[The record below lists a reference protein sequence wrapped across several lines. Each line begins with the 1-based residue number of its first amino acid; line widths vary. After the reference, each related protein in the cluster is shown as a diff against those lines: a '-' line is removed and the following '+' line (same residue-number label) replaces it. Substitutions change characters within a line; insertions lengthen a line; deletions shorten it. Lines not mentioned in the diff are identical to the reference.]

1 MKRYFFILGLTSGI
15 IFSTINISAQNTDN
29 QKNYP
34 PPPPPVE
41 PRATP
46 PKIADKLAKNLEDF
60 PTGFRVTRER
70 REQAYAKLLEGQRY
84 IWSIRYLRSAV
95 SIQAGE
101 KLAKDALLMAVEFDP
116 QLAEAYTALAEL
128 VLSRENQDIEDIDEA
143 ITYSRI
149 ATKIDKDNFGGHR
162 LLARLYTIKSGL
174 NRVQLSSN
182 FAEKA
187 IYEWKE
193 ITRLDP
199 RYAEGWAFLS
209 EFHREQGQTELQ
221 IGSLRNWLSSAT
233 PLDTGFY
240 LNVMGADGE
249 LTPENA
255 SKKLGQVYL
264 ENSRNDEALTILT
277 IAVADSPDDLE
288 AIDLLSQA
296 LENADKDSLAP
307 AIEALRQ
314 AVFSNPTNLSL
325 TQLLAQTIAKSGN
338 TEDAIRFLKDSV
350 SKYAVADKNT
360 AAGFQIT
367 LGDIYKESDQPDK
380 AIAAYKDSLL
390 LRGIG
395 RNELTVDEDRD
406 FAFLVVNKIIE
417 IYKDADKFADAKLFI
432 DNSRILFGRD
442 DLSLDKE
449 FINLLLNKG
458 KKDEALK
465 AVRAARLNTPLDY
478 NLIRTEASVLAD
490 LGKVNEG
497 VALIRGL
504 IEKKPEGIAPSI
516 MYDDYVN
523 YLYISSLYNQSKR
536 PKEAIQSANK
546 AFELAKSKERKQIAQ
561 LSIASAQQ
569 TSGDF
574 GSAEKVLREILVE
587 TPDNP
592 IALNNLGYLF
602 LESGKNYEEALT
614 LINKAVKIDPRN
626 PSYLDSLGWAYF
638 KLGKFTEAE
647 SYLEKA
653 VQYDASSS
661 AIFEHLGDV
670 YLKNGKSN
678 EAKQAWKKALDFSSN
693 SEDSNRIKSKLNK

>member
-1 MKRYFFILGLTSGI
+1 MKRYFFILILSLTT
-15 IFSTINISAQNTDN
+15 IFLTADIFAQNTDN

-34 PPPPPVE
+34 SPPRIE
-41 PRATP
+41 PKTTSL
-46 PKIADKLAKNLEDF
+46 KIADKLANNLEKLPPDF
-60 PTGFRVTRER
+60 EISREK

-95 SIQAGE
+95 TIQAGE
-101 KLAKDALLMAVEFDP
+101 KLAKDALLEAVEFDP
-116 QLAEAYTALAEL
+116 RLAESYTALAEL
-128 VLSRENQDIEDIDEA
+128 ALSTQQQDIDEA
-143 ITYSRI
+143 ITFSRI
-149 ATKIDKDNFGGHR
+149 ATKIDNDNFGGHR
-162 LLARLYTIKSGL
+162 FLARLYTIKSGL
-174 NRVQLSSN
+174 NRGELN
-182 FAEKA
+182 PGFADKA
-187 IYEWKE
+187 IYEWNE

-199 RYAEGWAFLS
+199 RYAEAWAFLS
-209 EFHREQGQTELQ
+209 EFYREQSKTGQQ
-221 IGSLRNWLSSAT
+221 IDTLRNWLSSAT
-233 PLDTGFY
+233 PIETGFY
-240 LNVMGADGE
+240 TSVLGTDGE

-255 SKKLGQVYL
+255 SKKLGQLYL
-264 ENSRNDEALTILT
+264 ENGQNNEALSILT
-277 IAVADSPDDLE
+277 IMVADSPDDPV
-288 AIDLLSQA
+288 AIDLLTQA
-296 LENADKDSLAP
+296 LENADKQSLAP

-314 AVFSNPTNLSL
+314 AVFSNPANLSL
-325 TQLLAQTIAKSGN
+325 TQLLAQTIANSGN
-338 TEDAIRFLKDSV
+338 TDDAVKFLKDSV
-350 SKYAVADKNT
+350 SKYATDDKNI
-360 AAGFQIT
+360 AAGFQVT
-367 LGDIYKESDQPDK
+367 LGDVYRESDQIDM
-380 AIAAYKDSLL
+380 ALTAYKDSLVL
-390 LRGIG
+390 KGIG
-395 RNELTVDEDRD
+395 KNELTVNEDRD
-406 FAFLVVNKIIE
+406 FASMVVVKIIE
-417 IYKDADKFADAKLFI
+417 TYKGADRFSDAKLFI
-432 DNSRILFGRD
+432 DNSRILFGKD

-449 FINLLLNKG
+449 YINLLLNKG

-536 PKEAIQSANK
+536 PKEAIQSASR
-546 AFELAKSKERKQIAQ
+546 ALDLATGKERKQIAQ

-574 GSAEKVLREILVE
+574 GSAEKVLRGILVE

-647 SYLEKA
+647 NYLEKA

-678 EAKQAWKKALDFSSN
+678 EAKQAYKKALGFSSN
-693 SEDSNRIKSKLNK
+693 SEDSNRINSKLNK